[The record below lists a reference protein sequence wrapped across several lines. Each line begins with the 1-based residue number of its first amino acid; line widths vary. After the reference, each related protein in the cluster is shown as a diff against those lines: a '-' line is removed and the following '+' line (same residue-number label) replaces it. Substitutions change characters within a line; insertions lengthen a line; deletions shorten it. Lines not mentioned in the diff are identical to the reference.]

1 MENEIQNPQTKGMA
15 TEDLV
20 LKTPTPAAAKV
31 ERLFPFVLRARVLF
45 VGQRA
50 VLRSKSRL
58 QFVLITKDISDR
70 GRWEALRKLKHYPV
84 VQCLRSADIA
94 RHFGLRG
101 VKLLGFRKSGLS
113 QSLYAEWKQHRIN
126 KPLLGRREESVS
138 EDKPKPS
145 SPSAKK
151 ISALQAKKQAGNL
164 RQRRAK
170 PASPKRKNPRLA
182 ETGRRLSLK
191 KPQTS
196 PRKRGRKTRPI
207 NRQS

>member
-1 MENEIQNPQTKGMA
+1 MAIVDWALKNQTS
-15 TEDLV
+15 
-20 LKTPTPAAAKV
+20 AAAKV
-31 ERLFPFVLRARVLF
+31 ERLFPFVLRARILF

-70 GRWEALRKLKHYPV
+70 GKSEALRKLKHYPV
-84 VQCLRSADIA
+84 VQCLRSADIEK
-94 RHFGLRG
+94 HFDLRG

-113 QSLYAEWKQHRIN
+113 QSLYAEWKRHRIN
-126 KPLLGRREESVS
+126 KPISRGQEEAVS
-138 EDKPKPS
+138 EDKFKPP
-145 SPSAKK
+145 SPPAKK
-151 ISALQAKKQAGNL
+151 ISAHQAKKEAGNL

-182 ETGRRLSLK
+182 RTRRKTSSR

-196 PRKRGRKTRPI
+196 PQKRRQKNRPI

>member
-1 MENEIQNPQTKGMA
+1 MKRIA
-15 TEDLV
+15 TVDLA
-20 LKTPTPAAAKV
+20 LKTPTSAAPKV

-70 GRWEALRKLKHYPV
+70 GKSEALRKLKYYPV

-113 QSLYAEWKQHRIN
+113 KSLYAEWKQHRIN
-126 KPLLGRREESVS
+126 KPPQGRRKEAVS
-138 EDKPKPS
+138 EDQPNSPS
-145 SPSAKK
+145 SSSAKK
-151 ISALQAKKQAGNL
+151 IPATQAKKQAGNP
-164 RQRRAK
+164 RQRRTK

-182 ETGRRLSLK
+182 GTGRRFSLK
-191 KPQTS
+191 KPQDS

-207 NRQS
+207 NRQG

>member
-1 MENEIQNPQTKGMA
+1 MKNLVPQTKVMA
-15 TEDLV
+15 IVDLA

-45 VGQRA
+45 VGQWA
-50 VLRSKSRL
+50 VLHSKSRL

-70 GRWEALRKLKHYPV
+70 GRLEALRKLKHYPV

-113 QSLYAEWKQHRIN
+113 KSLYAEWKQHRIN
-126 KPLLGRREESVS
+126 KPLPGRQEESVS
-138 EDKPKPS
+138 EDKPKPP

-151 ISALQAKKQAGNL
+151 IPAPQAKKQAGNL
-164 RQRRAK
+164 RQRRTK

-182 ETGRRLSLK
+182 ETERRLSLK

-196 PRKRGRKTRPI
+196 PRKHRRKTRPI
-207 NRQS
+207 NRQD